1 MIERYAAVVCDW
13 SLEVGPGTRLL
24 VDGPLEAKALATAV
38 AAHAWRAGATVS
50 VSLNPSWSSGLVV
63 SEELDAAF
71 DAACEIHVG
80 AWLVSDHYVSQL
92 RRVDCLWPTA
102 LAAQEQGVGTLK
114 LAETIFADC
123 LLDRPDPLAAWRQV
137 AERNERAIARLAA
150 ASRISVGGEEL
161 AIAGV
166 EWRHEAGRTELPGAF
181 VRAELR
187 GRALHFATHEA
198 GLSVSLAGRDVAGA
212 IALDGVE
219 VTAW

>member
-1 MIERYAAVVCDW
+1 MCAIALPAWMIATTAA
-13 SLEVGPGTRLL
+13 GAP
-24 VDGPLEAKALATAV
+24 
-38 AAHAWRAGATVS
+38 AGATAR
-50 VSLNPSWSSGLVV
+50 PSAPIEPLPGGGGATWPVGSSAGIPVACAPPL
-63 SEELDAAF
+63 AAVF

-80 AWLVSDHYVSQL
+80 AWLVSDHDVSQL

-150 ASRISVGGEEL
+150 ASQISVGGEEL
-161 AIAGV
+161 AIGGV

-187 GRALHFATHEA
+187 GRALRFATHEA
-198 GLSVSLAGRDVAGA
+198 GLSASLAGRDVAGA